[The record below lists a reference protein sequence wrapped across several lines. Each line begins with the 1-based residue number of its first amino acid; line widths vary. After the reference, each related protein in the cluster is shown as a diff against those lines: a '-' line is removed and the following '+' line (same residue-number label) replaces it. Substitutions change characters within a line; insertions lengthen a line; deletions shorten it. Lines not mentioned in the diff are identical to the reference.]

1 MTRFVWLD
9 TFLDKQV
16 KAGVYP
22 TKQEA
27 ESQLMVTLIQRDID
41 DKVKKGRADYKA
53 WRYRIMTD
61 QSNSEFVK
69 RLQEKQQNN
78 HSS

>member
-1 MTRFVWLD
+1 
-9 TFLDKQV
+9 LDKQV

-53 WRYRIMTD
+53 
-61 QSNSEFVK
+61 
-69 RLQEKQQNN
+69 
-78 HSS
+78 